1 MIRSSLSST
10 CWESTSML
18 KDLMKSIKKIEYS
31 LESSYKRVIHLFIS
45 ILLAGTLV
53 SLPVFGETK
62 FYDRDWNLKYRM
74 DDRGRI
80 YDTDYNLKG
89 RMQGDK
95 VYDKDYNLKYR
106 IKDNKVYDRN
116 WNLEKRIDND
126 KIYDK
131 NWNLKGRI
139 KR

>member
-1 MIRSSLSST
+1 MNLGIGVLCQPSLMRYFSGNKIGLNQQMII
-10 CWESTSML
+10 
-18 KDLMKSIKKIEYS
+18 MKT
-31 LESSYKRVIHLFIS
+31 LFIS

-80 YDTDYNLKG
+80 YDTDYNHKG
-89 RMQGDK
+89 RKQGDK
-95 VYDKDYNLKYR
+95 VYDKDYNLKYH

-126 KIYDK
+126 RIYDK